1 MSRASEK
8 GARIARR
15 LVRKGRSSA
24 PATARGERAPLAE
37 TGRTNPMQRSPD
49 RRTWTG
55 SSLSIAAPGL
65 FPPSVLA
72 TWGEAVDALAVG
84 GMLAAVTIGLLVLTW
99 RLARSGERTW
109 PAVFGLVGVAVGLIA
124 VVVLL
129 FGVAIG
135 ECAPDAYECPV

>member
-15 LVRKGRSSA
+15 LVRKGRASA

-37 TGRTNPMQRSPD
+37 TGRMNPMQRSPD

-84 GMLAAVTIGLLVLTW
+84 GMLAAVTIGLYVLAW
-99 RLARSGERTW
+99 RLARGGERTW
-109 PAVFGLVGVAVGLIA
+109 PAFFGLVATAVGLIA
-124 VVVLL
+124 LFVLL
-129 FGVAIG
+129 FGAAIV
-135 ECAPDAYECPV
+135 ECAPDAYECPL